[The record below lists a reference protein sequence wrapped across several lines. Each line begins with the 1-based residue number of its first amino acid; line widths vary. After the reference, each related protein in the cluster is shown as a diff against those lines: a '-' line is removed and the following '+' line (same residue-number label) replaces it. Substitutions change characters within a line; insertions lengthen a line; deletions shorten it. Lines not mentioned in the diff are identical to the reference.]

1 MAIKRR
7 NYDRG
12 AKTIQPSD
20 HLHTVRNLAL
30 SLPAVEEG
38 TSYGTPAFRIK
49 GKLLARLLEDGVTL
63 VLRMDYETRDFLM
76 QFDPDVYYIT
86 DHYRNAPYV
95 LVRLSAVD
103 PKELLEHL
111 ERAWRS
117 CAPKK
122 LLDGY
127 SPSWSFESES

>member
-1 MAIKRR
+1 M
-7 NYDRG
+7 
-12 AKTIQPSD
+12 
-20 HLHTVRNLAL
+20 
-30 SLPAVEEG
+30 
-38 TSYGTPAFRIK
+38 
-49 GKLLARLLEDGVTL
+49 ARLHEDGVTL